1 MNALGMNYR
10 IANINDLE
18 SLALLH
24 AESWRDSYRGIFSD
38 EFLDHNVWKDRKIFW
53 ANRLSSPKHNQYV
66 LVATQNN
73 EIWGFICAFGNESAK
88 WGTFIDNF
96 HVTKTAQGKGIG
108 KQLMRLIAKWID
120 QSFEH
125 KSLYL
130 EVLED
135 NLNARHF
142 YHKLGAKHQETNL
155 WQPPG
160 SNKKV
165 NDLLYVWES
174 KSALLNIIFPTLANN
189 N

>member
-1 MNALGMNYR
+1 MNF
-10 IANINDLE
+10 IAQ
-18 SLALLH
+18 
-24 AESWRDSYRGIFSD
+24 
-38 EFLDHNVWKDRKIFW
+38 W
-53 ANRLSSPKHNQYV
+53 A
-66 LVATQNN
+66 
-73 EIWGFICAFGNESAK
+73 
-88 WGTFIDNF
+88 
-96 HVTKTAQGKGIG
+96 
-108 KQLMRLIAKWID
+108 D
-120 QSFEH
+120 QSF
-125 KSLYL
+125 KQKGLYL

-174 KSALLNIIFPTLANN
+174 KSALSNSLFPILSNN

>member
-10 IANINDLE
+10 IANITDLE

-38 EFLDHNVWKDRKIFW
+38 EFLDHNVWEDRKIFW
-53 ANRLSSPKHNQYV
+53 TNRLSLPRDNQYV
-66 LVATQNN
+66 LVAVLNN
-73 EIWGFICAFGNESAK
+73 RICGFICAYGNESSK
-88 WGTFIDNF
+88 WGTFIDNL
-96 HVTKTAQGKGIG
+96 HVSATAQGKGIG
-108 KQLMRLIAKWID
+108 KQLMNFIAQWAD
-120 QSFEH
+120 QSF
-125 KSLYL
+125 KQKGLYL

-174 KSALLNIIFPTLANN
+174 KSALSNSLFPILSNN